1 MQQNFYLKRDQ
12 LSSVLSEISKS
23 HALFCP
29 QKKDDDYV
37 YLPWAQIQSE
47 EAIYNEYRGVEPI
60 KSFLT
65 HSKEIVNEYFNS
77 PDAPAEAKPLAVFG
91 VKNCDLSSLTL
102 QDYVFEQGVEVDP
115 IYKKRRE
122 NLLIIS
128 SDCTGFKPTCF
139 CLAVGNKPYPE
150 KNFDINLS
158 PINNG
163 FVVEVGSSKG
173 ETLIRKLNQYFTA
186 ATTGQIAGS
195 KIKRDNIVNDLNR
208 HLATVNIPPANA
220 LQKNIQEGYDSN
232 VWKEQMLTCV
242 ECGACNFICP
252 SCHCFLLA
260 DEEKQGRSERIRVW
274 DSCLYAN
281 YSKVAGGAN
290 PLNTRAKRLRNRF
303 VKKFDFF
310 PDNLGQFGCTG
321 CGRCIEACPA
331 KIDIR
336 EVLKSL
342 AKK

>member
-1 MQQNFYLKRDQ
+1 MQQYFYLKKED
-12 LSSVLSEISKS
+12 LGDLLSEINKS
-23 HALFCP
+23 HALFIP
-29 QKKDDDYV
+29 SKKDDDYI
-37 YLPWAQIQSE
+37 YLSFSQLQPE
-47 EAIYNEYRGVEPI
+47 EIIYSIYRGVEPI

-65 HSKEIVNEYFNS
+65 HSREIVNEYFQS
-77 PDAPAEAKPLAVFG
+77 FDSSAEAKPIAVFG

-102 QDYVFEQGVEVDP
+102 QDFVFEQGIEADP

-128 SDCTGFKPTCF
+128 SDCTGFKKTCF

-173 ETLIRKLNQYFTA
+173 ETLIRRLSQYFTA

-195 KIKRDNIVNDLNR
+195 KIKRDNVVNDLSQ
-208 HLATVNIPPANA
+208 HLASVNMPPKDA
-220 LQKNIQEGYDSN
+220 LQKNVREGYESG

-260 DEEKQGRSERIRVW
+260 DDMRENKSRRIRIW

-281 YSKVAGGAN
+281 YSRVAGGAN

-303 VKKFDFF
+303 MKKFDFF

-336 EVLKSL
+336 EVLKAL
-342 AKK
+342 VKK